1 MKNKI
6 IYQDKI
12 DRLESQLRKIE
23 HNVSTLNRDAAYVEL
38 DKAREILRDMQSMVN
53 REEEYFKS

>member
-1 MKNKI
+1 MKNKT

-12 DRLESQLRKIE
+12 NRLESQIRKIE
-23 HNVSTLNRDAAYVEL
+23 HNVATLNRDAAYVEL
-38 DKAREILRDMQSMVN
+38 DKAREILRDIQSMVN

>member
-1 MKNKI
+1 MKNKT

-12 DRLESQLRKIE
+12 NRLESQIRKIE
-23 HNVSTLNRDAAYVEL
+23 HNISTLNRDAAYVEL

>member
-12 DRLESQLRKIE
+12 NRLESQLRKIE

>member
-12 DRLESQLRKIE
+12 NRLESQLRKIE

-38 DKAREILRDMQSMVN
+38 DKAKEILRDMQSMVN

>member
-1 MKNKI
+1 MKNKT

-12 DRLESQLRKIE
+12 NRLESQIRKIE
-23 HNVSTLNRDAAYVEL
+23 HSVATLNRDAAYLEL

>member
-1 MKNKI
+1 MKNKT

-12 DRLESQLRKIE
+12 NRLESQIRKIE
-23 HNVSTLNRDAAYVEL
+23 HNVATFNRDAAYVEL

>member
-1 MKNKI
+1 MKNKT

-12 DRLESQLRKIE
+12 NRLESQIRKIE

>member
-12 DRLESQLRKIE
+12 NRLESQLRKIE
-23 HNVSTLNRDAAYVEL
+23 HNISTLNRDAAYVEL

>member
-1 MKNKI
+1 MKNKTR
-6 IYQDKI
+6 YQDKI
-12 DRLESQLRKIE
+12 NRLESQIRKIE
-23 HNVSTLNRDAAYVEL
+23 HNVATLNRDTAYVEL

>member
-12 DRLESQLRKIE
+12 NRLESQLRKIE
-23 HNVSTLNRDAAYVEL
+23 HNISTLNRDAAYVEL

-53 REEEYFKS
+53 REDEYFKS

>member
-12 DRLESQLRKIE
+12 NRLESQLRKIE
-23 HNVSTLNRDAAYVEL
+23 HNISTLNRDAAYVEL

-53 REEEYFKS
+53 REEEYFRS